1 MVYSLEALNSTQDF
15 ASIQSNKPPSR
26 AISIYFNGSGIHSV
40 AGPTPFVDFST
51 SVERNEAG
59 VPVVFTNRIT
69 LTGKIVRGSVPSEIS
84 NGSGIGPIMSGI
96 SGLSEIF
103 KINTC
108 GSFEI
113 KCKTSP
119 SAAETSLFSA
129 AGVRTVS
136 FDFNKSNDNWIYTA
150 DYTAVLEYLEPAY
163 SGWYVKDYNDS
174 WSIEPLEDYIYS
186 KGTINVTQKTEYDN
200 PRLKPTA
207 PTLTAGQPQSN
218 QTNTGGTAVAP
229 IDIHY
234 LSIPQFKVS
243 RTISAVG
250 IPSGTGFCETT
261 LSAQQQNKIE
271 FDRYPALAVSAF
283 NNAKNWVMERA
294 SSVFNRP
301 PSTSANA
308 LWSPMVG
315 GGSGGYFYNHL
326 RSTNFDVLGARYEIT
341 DTWLAMPT
349 GISFIEDYSLEMSTD
364 DKYTHTVRVQGE
376 IIGLNIS
383 SPSITGLPYV
393 SGSGSPIAF
402 DLKSST
408 GLLDNVTFN
417 TSIVDAGLPTTGKNL
432 MSSKYANAVSGWINE
447 VKPYLY
453 RRACIPMNS
462 MERTKGYIPPLSRPP
477 QPPNN
482 PVYSKHGQLNII
494 PISTS
499 ETHNIKKGT
508 ISYSYEFNNKFTII
522 SGVLYENISIEENG
536 PTDVIGEA
544 FVLGRSLGPVLQ
556 NLGTKTSTRK
566 SITIEVGV
574 VPPSSMGGFFMQ
586 NNTCPLW
593 TGGTVYQT
601 ITGIIEG
608 LKPFG
613 DRASYIF
620 GNANFNRGN
629 NNAQGQVYVTNDTQ
643 SWDPTN
649 GRYSKSVGWVYQ
661 QCTNSKNYLDY

>member
-15 ASIQSNKPPSR
+15 ATIQALGPTN
-26 AISIYFNGSGIHSV
+26 AVGVYFNGSGIHTV
-40 AGPTPFVDFST
+40 AGPTPFIDFST

-59 VPVVFTNRIT
+59 EPMVFTNRIT
-69 LTGKIVRGSVPSEIS
+69 LTGKVTITKEASP
-84 NGSGIGPIMSGI
+84 NGSGIGPMMSAI
-96 SGLSEIF
+96 SGLNQIF

-108 GSFEI
+108 GSFDI
-113 KCKTSP
+113 TCK
-119 SAAETSLFSA
+119 SAPNAVETSIFSA
-129 AGVRTVS
+129 GGVRLVS
-136 FDFNKSNDNWIYTA
+136 FDVNKSNDNWIFTA

-163 SGWYVKDYNDS
+163 SGWYVKDYSDS

-186 KGTINVTQKTEYDN
+186 KGIINVIQKVEYDN
-200 PRLKPTA
+200 PQLKPTA
-207 PTLTAGQPQSN
+207 PTNTAGQPRSPQSN

-229 IDIHY
+229 VDINY

-250 IPSGTGFCETT
+250 IPSGTGFCKST
-261 LSAQQQNKIE
+261 LPINEQNKID
-271 FDRYPALAVSAF
+271 FDRYPPLAVSAF
-283 NNAKNWVMERA
+283 NNAKKWVMER
-294 SSVFNRP
+294 SSAIFDKKTDNV
-301 PSTSANA
+301 
-308 LWSPMVG
+308 LWSPMLTRGIG
-315 GGSGGYFYNHL
+315 GTDGYFYNHL
-326 RSTNFDVLGARYEIT
+326 RSTNFDVHAARYEIT

-349 GISFIEDYSLEMSTD
+349 GITFIEDYSLEMSTD
-364 DKYTHTVRVQGE
+364 DKYIHTVRVQGE
-376 IIGLNIS
+376 IIGLSIS
-383 SPSITGLPYV
+383 NPAITGLPYV
-393 SGSGSPIAF
+393 SGSGSPLKF
-402 DLKSST
+402 DLSSST
-408 GLLDNVTFN
+408 GLLDNLSFN
-417 TSIVDAGLPTTGKNL
+417 TAIADNGLPVTKNL
-432 MSSKYANAVSGWINE
+432 MASKYANAVSGWINE

-453 RRACIPMNS
+453 RRACIPMS
-462 MERTKGYIPPLSRPP
+462 SPDRTKGYIPGAVNPP

-482 PVYSKHGQLNII
+482 PVYSRNSVLNII

-499 ETHNIKKGT
+499 ETHNPKKGS

-522 SGVLYENISIEENG
+522 SGVLYESVSIEETG

-566 SITIEVGV
+566 SVTIEVGV

-586 NNTCPLW
+586 NTTCPLW

-620 GNANFNRGN
+620 GNANFNRNN

-649 GRYSKSVGWVYQ
+649 GRYSKSIGWVYQ